1 MRPKL
6 AIPEIPLNWEKKRNL
21 AFHNFSWES
30 PFFSLSS
37 LYLEIFDSVLVVM
50 VALTTSEGGGFAGL
64 SSVSSQFSR
73 SSYFLHCPSQ
83 FIFPQRVS
91 ATQIIQNK
99 LRSTIRKIE
108 RFKKKVSF
116 LFEVRPTGWKETRV
130 WDRFLFFAN
139 CSLGG
144 LEVSVVVPW
153 PRGSGFKCCHPI
165 VHPV

>member
-1 MRPKL
+1 MLLEVSGYGGGVGVECLPTDAEVSGWIPGVDSFCVFTLILLQLRVLSLFSAAFSL
-6 AIPEIPLNWEKKRNL
+6 AVGL
-21 AFHNFSWES
+21 
-30 PFFSLSS
+30 FFSLSS

-64 SSVSSQFSR
+64 RSVSSQFSR

-108 RFKKKVSF
+108 RFKKKVFFF
-116 LFEVRPTGWKETRV
+116 L
-130 WDRFLFFAN
+130 
-139 CSLGG
+139 S
-144 LEVSVVVPW
+144 
-153 PRGSGFKCCHPI
+153 
-165 VHPV
+165 